1 MPDIPDMPLD
11 DLVEKAKKLFSSAF
25 GGPAT
30 IVVCAPGR
38 VNLIGE
44 HTDYNE
50 GFVMPFCIQRCTVL
64 AARRVEGGARCRVV
78 SANQPG
84 GAGAVVEFPGDAT
97 IAPVGDWTNYMAG
110 VVAQYLDDL
119 PGGRCGFEAA
129 VVSTVPLGGGLSSSA
144 SLEVATATMLEAMCA
159 PRARATRR
167 AQFCGAQF
175 CPLTHAQ
182 FPRRYGLAISPKE
195 KALRCQKCE
204 HQYCSTP
211 CGIMDQFIS
220 ACGVAGHVLLIDCR
234 PPFATQLVPLADPDV
249 TLVVA
254 NSNVKHT
261 LSGSEYPDRVRQCK
275 EACAAMR
282 AAGHPTVQF
291 LRDATAAMLDATHAQ
306 TTLPL
311 DVLKRARHGITE
323 DARTLEAVGALKA
336 RDYTKVG
343 GLMLR
348 SHASLRDEY
357 EVSCPELDALVEI
370 AMGVSGV
377 FGSRMTGGGFGGCTI
392 SLVRKSAVPALLK
405 AIKEEYPRRTGGKKA
420 TCFVTEA
427 AHGAH
432 VLENADAA
440 AARAVKIVVVAA
452 AAVAALAVLM
462 SRRK

>member
-1 MPDIPDMPLD
+1 MR
-11 DLVEKAKKLFSSAF
+11 SAR
-25 GGPAT
+25 A
-30 IVVCAPGR
+30 R
-38 VNLIGE
+38 N
-44 HTDYNE
+44 
-50 GFVMPFCIQRCTVL
+50 
-64 AARRVEGGARCRVV
+64 AARA
-78 SANQPG
+78 
-84 GAGAVVEFPGDAT
+84 
-97 IAPVGDWTNYMAG
+97 I
-110 VVAQYLDDL
+110 L
-119 PGGRCGFEAA
+119 
-129 VVSTVPLGGGLSSSA
+129 
-144 SLEVATATMLEAMCA
+144 
-159 PRARATRR
+159 RR
-167 AQFCGAQF
+167 AILSAD
-175 CPLTHAQ
+175 HAQ
-182 FPRRYGLAISPKE
+182 FPRRYGLAINAKE

-261 LSGSEYPDRVRQCK
+261 LSGSEYPDRVRQCQ

-282 AAGHPTVQF
+282 AAGHPQVQF

-343 GLMLR
+343 ALMLR

>member
-1 MPDIPDMPLD
+1 MR
-11 DLVEKAKKLFSSAF
+11 SAR
-25 GGPAT
+25 A
-30 IVVCAPGR
+30 R
-38 VNLIGE
+38 N
-44 HTDYNE
+44 
-50 GFVMPFCIQRCTVL
+50 
-64 AARRVEGGARCRVV
+64 AARA
-78 SANQPG
+78 
-84 GAGAVVEFPGDAT
+84 
-97 IAPVGDWTNYMAG
+97 I
-110 VVAQYLDDL
+110 L
-119 PGGRCGFEAA
+119 
-129 VVSTVPLGGGLSSSA
+129 
-144 SLEVATATMLEAMCA
+144 
-159 PRARATRR
+159 RR
-167 AQFCGAQF
+167 AILSAD
-175 CPLTHAQ
+175 HAQ

-261 LSGSEYPDRVRQCK
+261 LSGSEYPDRVRQCQ

-282 AAGHPTVQF
+282 AAGHPQVQF

-323 DARTLEAVGALKA
+323 DARTLEAVDALKA

-343 GLMLR
+343 ALMLR